1 MCLPA
6 CECGSFWAVKLFEL
20 LLDDVLSIVSMR
32 IKILNVIFQSCGK
45 RLIRPDA
52 QDVNKM
58 LNFET
63 DDETDADS
71 IFSRQTSRDDCLDA
85 FDDEEEEG
93 GFGGV
98 GRNGGGANRGV
109 ARGMLDRRTFSR
121 VKFSKDHDIHTFSCG
136 ELADG
141 CLFVSHPAGSDLLL
155 KSVITSLCPPLSAQ
169 FSGVF
174 PLRSTDVG
182 SAPPSSKARTTP
194 LKCLLAAA

>member
-6 CECGSFWAVKLFEL
+6 CECASFWAVKLFEL
-20 LLDDVLSIVSMR
+20 LLDDVQSIVSMR

-85 FDDEEEEG
+85 FDDEDEGG

-141 CLFVSHPAGSDLLL
+141 RLFVSPGWIRFAPQKRDHFPMPAPLRPVQRS
-155 KSVITSLCPPLSAQ
+155 LSAPIHRCGIRPALQ
-169 FSGVF
+169 
-174 PLRSTDVG
+174 
-182 SAPPSSKARTTP
+182 
-194 LKCLLAAA
+194 